1 MCICVCR
8 PGQIHW
14 RDRAETIDAAAGML
28 LRRGISGREKERERE
43 EGGIQLRA
51 FVETDKSRKPRRK
64 GSFHG
69 HCVSI

>member
-28 LRRGISGREKERERE
+28 LRRGISGREKERER
-43 EGGIQLRA
+43 GGRHSVTG
-51 FVETDKSRKPRRK
+51 FCRN
-64 GSFHG
+64 
-69 HCVSI
+69 